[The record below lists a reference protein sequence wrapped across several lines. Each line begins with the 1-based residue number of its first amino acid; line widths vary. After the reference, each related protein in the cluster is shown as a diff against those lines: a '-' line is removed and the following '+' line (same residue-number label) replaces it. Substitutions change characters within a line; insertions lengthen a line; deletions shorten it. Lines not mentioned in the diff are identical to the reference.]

1 MASPNLTLAMGSF
14 NDRVKAMNQ
23 MKQQEIKL
31 TAIEASNLLSDMFAV
46 LAQVSRLEDQLA
58 QSGSNVVEVVM
69 DGGGFK

>member
-1 MASPNLTLAMGSF
+1 MASPNLTLAMSSF

-23 MKQQEIKL
+23 MKQQELKL
-31 TAIEASNLLSDMFAV
+31 TATEASNLLSDMFAV

-58 QSGSNVVEVVM
+58 QSGSNVVNVVM